1 MLNAFSAGDDDIMYV
16 QAARNNGFQEMDIQ
30 YSLALRVWVGRIV
43 PDFQEIYPVE
53 VPALQHGST
62 AVEGAAAGKLAVGWL
77 GWFGKAAKTLSP
89 PSPAPLSTVTPTD
102 QYRAIPRP
110 PLAL

>member
-62 AVEGAAAGKLAVGWL
+62 AVKVAAGVDHGGGWL
-77 GWFGKAAKTLSP
+77 GWVGKVAEKGCWLGRYGLDAVDCRVEILG
-89 PSPAPLSTVTPTD
+89 
-102 QYRAIPRP
+102 
-110 PLAL
+110 